1 MTQHLKLGGPEI
13 EALFAEHFG
22 ANNSLRIEELRPGYA
37 RLRMPF
43 HKWMLRPGN
52 VISGP
57 ALFTAADS
65 AMYTLVLAHL
75 GPVVMAVTSDMSLHF
90 LAAAPAG
97 DVVAECKLL
106 RMGKRLAVMEVSL
119 FTGPDK
125 TFAAHVTGSYSLPRG
140 VNSGA

>member
-1 MTQHLKLGGPEI
+1 MNPHTNQELKLGAAEI
-13 EALFAEHFG
+13 EALFTQHFG
-22 ANNSLRIEELRPGYA
+22 SGDGLRVEEIRAGYA

-43 HKWMLRPGN
+43 RKWMLRPGN

-65 AMYTLVLAHL
+65 AMYALVLAHL
-75 GPVVMAVTSDMSLHF
+75 GPVVMAVTSDMTLHF
-90 LAAAPAG
+90 LNPGPAG

-119 FTGPDK
+119 YTGLDQ
-125 TFAAHVTGSYSLPRG
+125 TLAAHVTGSYSLPPK
-140 VNSGA
+140 

>member
-1 MTQHLKLGGPEI
+1 MTKELKLTGEQV
-13 EALFAEHFG
+13 EALFKQHLG
-22 ANNSLRIEELRPGYA
+22 GNNGLHVEEVRAGYA

-43 HKWMLRPGN
+43 HKWMLRPGH

-57 ALFTAADS
+57 ALFTAADA

-75 GPVVMAVTSDMSLHF
+75 GPVVMAVTSNMSLHF

-97 DVVAECKLL
+97 DVIAECKLL

-119 FTGPDK
+119 FTGPDR
-125 TFAAHVTGSYSLPRG
+125 TFAAHVTGTYALPRG
-140 VNSGA
+140 VDSAA

>member
-1 MTQHLKLGGPEI
+1 MTQEMKLTAAQIEEI
-13 EALFAEHFG
+13 FRAHFG
-22 ANNSLRIEELRPGYA
+22 NGGGLRIEEVREGYA

-52 VISGP
+52 VVSGP
-57 ALFTAADS
+57 ALFTAADA
-65 AMYTLVLAHL
+65 AMYALVMAHL
-75 GPVVMAVTSDMSLHF
+75 GPVVMAVTANMNLHF

-125 TFAAHVTGSYSLPRG
+125 TFAAHVTGTYSLPR
-140 VNSGA
+140 A

>member
-1 MTQHLKLGGPEI
+1 MKELKLTASQI
-13 EALFAEHFG
+13 EALFVQHFG
-22 ANNSLRIEELRPGYA
+22 NRGGLTVEEVREGYA

-43 HKWMLRPGN
+43 HKWMLRPGT
-52 VISGP
+52 VVSGP
-57 ALFTAADS
+57 ALFTAADA

-75 GPVVMAVTSDMSLHF
+75 GPVVMAVTSNMNLHF

-125 TFAAHVTGSYSLPRG
+125 TFAAHVTGTYSLPR
-140 VNSGA
+140 A

>member
-1 MTQHLKLGGPEI
+1 MTQELKLGGAEI
-13 EALFAEHFG
+13 EALFAQHFG
-22 ANNSLRIEELRPGYA
+22 AGSALRIEELRAGYA

-65 AMYTLVLAHL
+65 AMYALVLAHL

-90 LAAAPAG
+90 LNPGPAG

-106 RMGKRLAVMEVSL
+106 KMGKRLAVMEVSL
-119 FTGPDK
+119 FTGPDR
-125 TFAAHVTGSYSLPRG
+125 TFAAHVTGTYSLPKT
-140 VNSGA
+140 

>member
-1 MTQHLKLGGPEI
+1 MNQELKLGGAEI
-13 EALFAEHFG
+13 EALFAQHFG
-22 ANNSLRIEELRPGYA
+22 ANNPLRIEELRPGYA

-65 AMYTLVLAHL
+65 AMYALVLAHV
-75 GPVVMAVTSDMSLHF
+75 GPVVMAVTSDMNLHF

-106 RMGKRLAVMEVSL
+106 KLGKRLVVMEVSL
-119 FTGPDK
+119 FTGPDR
-125 TFAAHVTGSYSLPRG
+125 TFAAHVTGSYSLPPARK
-140 VNSGA
+140 